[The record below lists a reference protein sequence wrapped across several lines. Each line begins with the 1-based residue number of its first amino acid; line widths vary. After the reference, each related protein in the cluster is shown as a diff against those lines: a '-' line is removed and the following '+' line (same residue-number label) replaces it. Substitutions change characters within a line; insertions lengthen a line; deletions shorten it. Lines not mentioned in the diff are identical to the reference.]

1 MEHVAVEPGPVQ
13 QSVEYW
19 VTIDSWGSRE
29 HSVTE
34 PGDFKETVGVISST
48 PHLLARFIKV
58 PFTSEKKLIEISLF
72 FYLKMD
78 NFPTISF
85 LLLLRERF
93 REYRCELMEVT
104 F

>member
-34 PGDFKETVGVISST
+34 PGDFKETVGVILST
-48 PHLLARFIKV
+48 PPYTYIHKGTLYIRAKI
-58 PFTSEKKLIEISLF
+58 
-72 FYLKMD
+72 D
-78 NFPTISF
+78 
-85 LLLLRERF
+85 
-93 REYRCELMEVT
+93 
-104 F
+104 